1 MKRLSNG
8 EIWKD
13 TDGNDIHAHGGCI
26 IFHDGYYYW
35 YGEDRRAD
43 HYVSCYRSKNL
54 ASWEFRNWI
63 LGSGSQVK
71 EYRVKTRLSLLNP
84 DGTKVNIER
93 PKVLFNEKT
102 GRFVMW
108 AHFEN
113 GKDYKDAQVA
123 IASCDTPD
131 GNFTYHGSFN
141 PYGFMS
147 RDCTLFKD
155 EDGTAYFISA
165 ARDNADL
172 HVYRLTDD
180 YMNVDKLVNRL
191 WQGEYREAPAVFK
204 HNGTYYMLSSYCTGW
219 APNQCKYARADR
231 MDGKWSML
239 EDIGDETTYDSQAAF
254 VLTPGDRIFYFGDR
268 WGGNGDK
275 YFESSYVVY
284 ELALKDDR
292 LEMIFSEYAD
302 IGWREN
308 NELRSN

>member
-1 MKRLSNG
+1 MIRLSNG

-63 LGSGSQVK
+63 LGSESQVK

-180 YMNVDKLVNRL
+180 
-191 WQGEYREAPAVFK
+191 
-204 HNGTYYMLSSYCTGW
+204 
-219 APNQCKYARADR
+219 
-231 MDGKWSML
+231 
-239 EDIGDETTYDSQAAF
+239 
-254 VLTPGDRIFYFGDR
+254 
-268 WGGNGDK
+268 
-275 YFESSYVVY
+275 
-284 ELALKDDR
+284 
-292 LEMIFSEYAD
+292 
-302 IGWREN
+302 
-308 NELRSN
+308 